1 MSMDFSSVLRYN
13 ADIMQIS
20 WKGQACFYMVVSRG
34 KDSQVKLVIDPF
46 GEATGLSLPSMEADV
61 VVVTHDHEDHNN
73 KKAVKGEPFIISN
86 PGEYEV
92 KGVFVQGIPSFHDD
106 VLGKERGQ
114 NTIYTIEGE
123 GIRVCHLGDFG
134 QKELTPQQLE
144 AIGDVDILLIPV
156 GGVYTINGKEAQKII
171 SQLEPKI
178 VIPMHYLL
186 PKLKY
191 KLNPVEDF
199 LRTMGAK
206 KVEPQEKLLIKEK
219 DLSAEREETEIVVL
233 QP

>member
-1 MSMDFSSVLRYN
+1 
-13 ADIMQIS
+13 
-20 WKGQACFYMVVSRG
+20 MVVSRG
-34 KDSQVKLVIDPF
+34 KDSQVKLVIDPY

-61 VVVTHDHEDHNN
+61 VLVTHEHEDYNN
-73 KKAVKGEPFIISN
+73 KKAVKPARAGGGDPFIISN

-92 KGVFVQGIPSFHDD
+92 KGVFVRGIASFHDD
-106 VLGKERGQ
+106 VQGKERGH
-114 NTIYTIEGE
+114 NTVYAIEGE

-134 QKELTPQQLE
+134 QKELTPEQLQG
-144 AIGDVDILLIPV
+144 IGNVDILLIPT

-178 VIPMHYLL
+178 VVPMHYAL

-191 KLNPVEDF
+191 KLNPVDDF

-206 KVEPQEKLLIKEK
+206 KVEPQEKLTIKAK

-233 QP
+233 TP

>member
-1 MSMDFSSVLRYN
+1 MRYN
-13 ADIMQIS
+13 VCIMQIS
-20 WKGQACFYMVVSRG
+20 WKGQACFQLVISSR
-34 KDSQVKLVIDPF
+34 KDVQLKMVIDPY
-46 GEATGLSLPSMEADV
+46 GESTGLSLPSLEADV
-61 VVVTHDHEDHNN
+61 VLVTHEHEDHNN
-73 KKAVKGEPFIISN
+73 RKGVKPASAGGGTPFIISN
-86 PGEYEV
+86 PGEYEI
-92 KGVFVQGIPSFHDD
+92 KGVFVQGIASFHDD
-106 VLGKERGQ
+106 TQGKERGS

-123 GIRVCHLGDFG
+123 RIRVCHLGDFG
-134 QKELTPQQLE
+134 QKELTGEQLE
-144 AIGDVDILLIPV
+144 NIGDVDILLIPV
-156 GGVYTINGKEAQKII
+156 GGVYTINGKEAQKVI

-206 KVEPQEKLLIKEK
+206 KAEPQEKLTIKEK

-233 QP
+233 NP

>member
-1 MSMDFSSVLRYN
+1 
-13 ADIMQIS
+13 MQIS
-20 WKGQACFYMVVSRG
+20 WKGQACFQLGISIK
-34 KDSQVKLVIDPF
+34 KDEQLKLVIDPY
-46 GEATGLSLPSMEADV
+46 GESTGLSLPSLEANV
-61 VVVTHDHEDHNN
+61 VLVTHEHEDHNN
-73 KKAVKGEPFIISN
+73 KKGVKGDPFIISF
-86 PGEYEV
+86 PGEYEI
-92 KGVFVQGIPSFHDD
+92 KGVFVQGIASFHDD
-106 VLGKERGQ
+106 KQGKERGL

-134 QKELTPQQLE
+134 QKELTSEQLE
-144 AIGDVDILLIPV
+144 NIGDVDILLIPV

-186 PKLKY
+186 AKLKY

-206 KVEPQEKLLIKEK
+206 KTEAQEKLTIKEK
-219 DLSAEREETEIVVL
+219 DLAQEREETEIVVL
-233 QP
+233 SP